1 MTDKINE
8 SGPHDRAKMLR
19 WLSAETGADQRTTG
33 RWLDGETVTASVDYA
48 MRAAARRLGFEGDA
62 LAFRNANPKDSA
74 ALKTG

>member
-1 MTDKINE
+1 MTANVNE
-8 SGPHDRAKMLR
+8 SGPLDRAKMLR

-48 MRAAARRLGFEGDA
+48 MRAASKRLGFEDEA
-62 LAFRNANPKDSA
+62 MAFRKEKAKDSN